1 MARLI
6 KDGAVVQDEWTR
18 LGADFDTDATL
29 PSGKLIVPLH
39 LWEARGEEL
48 RARRE
53 PLGIWIDS
61 SQHPEAVGDA
71 LAYLQLIAINFPVF
85 SDGRGYSY
93 ARLLREKYGF
103 SGELR
108 AMGDV
113 LRDQLFL
120 LRRCGFDSFEIR
132 ADRDAADALAGLGDF
147 AHVYQ
152 GATVDPG
159 TPLLLRGA
167 QEARPVRASA

>member
-6 KDGAVVQDEWTR
+6 KDGTVARDDWTR
-18 LGADFDTDATL
+18 LGTDFDTDAPL
-29 PSGKLIVPLH
+29 PAGKLIVPLH
-39 LWEARGEEL
+39 LWEARREEL
-48 RARRE
+48 LARGE
-53 PLGIWIDS
+53 PLGIWLDS
-61 SQHPEAVGDA
+61 SEHPEAVGDA
-71 LAYLQLIAINFPVF
+71 LPHLQLIAINFPVF

-103 SGELR
+103 TGELR

-120 LRRCGFDSFEIR
+120 MRRCGFDSFEIR

-147 AHVYQ
+147 THVYQ
-152 GATVDPG
+152 CATVDSG
-159 TPLLLRGA
+159 TPLLLRGSPDA
-167 QEARPVRASA
+167 TPVRAGA

>member
-6 KDGAVVQDEWTR
+6 KDGAVARDDWTR
-18 LGADFDTDATL
+18 LGADFDTDSPL
-29 PSGKLIVPLH
+29 PAGKLMVPLH
-39 LWEARGEEL
+39 LWETRREEL
-48 RARRE
+48 LARRE
-53 PLGIWIDS
+53 PLGIWLDS
-61 SQHPEAVGDA
+61 SEHPEAAADA
-71 LAYLQLIAINFPVF
+71 LAKVQLVAINFPVF

-93 ARLLREKYGF
+93 ARLLREKYAF
-103 SGELR
+103 TGELR
-108 AMGDV
+108 AVGDV

-152 GATVDPG
+152 YATVDQG
-159 TPLLLRGA
+159 SPLLRRGA
-167 QEARPVRASA
+167 QEASPVRAGA

>member
-6 KDGAVVQDEWTR
+6 KDGAVIQDDWTR
-18 LGADFDTDATL
+18 LGADFGADATL

-48 RARRE
+48 RARHE
-53 PLGIWIDS
+53 PLGVWIDS
-61 SQHPEAVGDA
+61 SQHPEAIGDA
-71 LAYLQLIAINFPVF
+71 LAHLQLIAINFPVF

-93 ARLLREKYGF
+93 ARLLREKYAF
-103 SGELR
+103 TGELR
-108 AMGDV
+108 AVGDV

-152 GATVDPG
+152 YATVDPG
-159 TPLLLRGA
+159 SPLLLRGA
-167 QEARPVRASA
+167 QEPRSVRAGA